1 MRRLSRGGV
10 EVGGILFGRR
20 VDNTVRVMAW
30 RPMPCEHSRGPAF
43 LLSNADKQGLMQVL
57 ESAETDPQL
66 KVLEPV
72 GWYVSHTRQGLTL
85 TEEDVDIYS
94 RYFAEPWQVTLVL
107 HPDKTGKAQAGFF
120 VRDREGRLRTET
132 SYRVFEINSFRTP
145 STEERPGS
153 AKPYARTPE
162 APRKTRPAPPPVVAA
177 EAESGMRRPWRIA
190 AIAAALLVG
199 TLAVSALPRLR
210 NQNPPTS
217 ETLQLRL
224 LDAQGQLR
232 VEWDRGHDAIQNA
245 QSATLYINDG
255 GAIPP
260 IQLDQETT
268 QRGSV
273 TYLRLS
279 EDVTVRMV
287 IQRKGQPP
295 LQELA
300 RYVGTPVPKVPSK
313 ELREARATRAK
324 YLTETQALR
333 RRLDQES
340 ERTRNLE
347 KTLEKLEKQME
358 KEARLR

>member
-1 MRRLSRGGV
+1 
-10 EVGGILFGRR
+10 
-20 VDNTVRVMAW
+20 
-30 RPMPCEHSRGPAF
+30 MPCEHSRGPAF
-43 LLSNADKQGLMQVL
+43 LLSNADKHGLMQLL

-85 TEEDVDIYS
+85 TEEDVDIFD

-107 HPDKTGKAQAGFF
+107 HPDKTGRAQAGFF

-132 SYRVFEINSFRTP
+132 SYRVFDIEAFRVP
-145 STEERPGS
+145 NTEERPGA
-153 AKPYARTPE
+153 AKPFARTPE
-162 APRKTRPAPPPVVAA
+162 ARKARPAPPPVAVPVGA
-177 EAESGMRRPWRIA
+177 EVQSGMRRPWRIA
-190 AIAAALLVG
+190 AIAGALLVG
-199 TLAVSALPRLR
+199 ALAVSALPRLR
-210 NQNPPTS
+210 TQNASAS
-217 ETLQLRL
+217 ESLQLRL

-232 VEWDRGHDAIQNA
+232 VEWDRDHEAILDAQA
-245 QSATLYINDG
+245 ATLYINDG
-255 GAIPP
+255 GTIPP

-313 ELREARATRAK
+313 ELREARTTRGR
-324 YLTETQALR
+324 YLAETQALR
-333 RRLDQES
+333 RRLDQEA

-347 KTLEKLEKQME
+347 RTLEKLEKQIE